1 MSQIQQTDHQ
11 DRQITRALADHAMA
25 VTFDT
30 LPDDVVEVAKHC
42 MLDWIGVTLAGVKE
56 PLTQILIEQIEAD
69 GGTAQATLIG
79 DGRKVNVTQA
89 ALVNGSASHA
99 LDFDDVQ
106 ERFHGHPTAPVAPAV
121 LALAEMNGATGADIL
136 TALVAGIEVECRVN
150 LFMGGSHYE
159 RGWHSTATNGAFG
172 AAVGASRMRG
182 FDSDKCAL
190 AMGVAGTQAA
200 GLRAMF
206 GTMCKPLHAGKAAQ
220 NGLFAA
226 QLVERGFTSRPDVLE
241 RPLGYGATQSE
252 GTDIPSGLAGLGEG
266 FEVRDVLFKY
276 HAACHGV
283 HATIEA
289 LRAVQAKA
297 RLDPADIERVEVFVQ
312 SGYMNIC
319 GIETPATGLEGKF
332 SLRFCAALALAG
344 EDTARTETY
353 SDENVRTPALVAL
366 MDRITVTPRPAMK
379 MKTAEVAVHT
389 KDGVVHREVYDAGIP
404 DRDLPRQWD
413 KLVSKFRSCAEPTLG
428 EAKAGKVIEAVRTL
442 EMAQDV
448 SALVKAWA

>member
-11 DRQITRALADHAMA
+11 DRQITSTLAEHAMA
-25 VTFDT
+25 LTFLM
-30 LPDDVVEVAKHC
+30 LPDDVVEVAQHC
-42 MLDWIGVTLAGVKE
+42 LLDWIGVTLAGVKE
-56 PLTQILIEQIEAD
+56 PLTQLLIEQIEAD

-79 DGRKVNVTQA
+79 NGRKVNVTQA
-89 ALVNGSASHA
+89 ALINGSASHA

-121 LALAEMNGATGADIL
+121 LALAEMNGATGAEIL

-150 LFMGGSHYE
+150 LFMGDGHYE

-252 GTDIPSGLAGLGEG
+252 GTDIAAGLAGLGEG
-266 FEVRDVLFKY
+266 FEVRDVLFKF

-312 SGYMNIC
+312 SEYMNIC

-344 EDTARTETY
+344 EDTACTETY
-353 SDENVRTPALVAL
+353 SDENVKAPALVAV

-389 KDGVVHREVYDAGIP
+389 EDGVVHREVYDAGIP

-413 KLVSKFRSCAEPTLG
+413 RLVSKFRSCAEPTIG
-428 EAKAGKVIEAVRTL
+428 KEKAGKVIEAVRTL